1 MRHGPDRPNWA
12 PLLIIRK
19 GNIVSLRVL
28 VELPLELVI
37 VNWSG
42 ITWTCIWSYSI
53 CEPQGLSNL
62 TPTRSRLFKLI
73 GMDKANICGAAA
85 ATSICGG

>member
-1 MRHGPDRPNWA
+1 M
-12 PLLIIRK
+12 IIGK

-28 VELPLELVI
+28 VELPLELVL
-37 VNWSG
+37 VTWSE

-53 CEPQGLSNL
+53 YEPQGLSNL
-62 TPTRSRLFKLI
+62 APSRSKLFKLI

-85 ATSICGG
+85 SD